1 MKKLLALLLTL
12 CLTLPM
18 LAACAEGEAP
28 VNVYTLIGPTGIGMV
43 KIMNDNDG
51 TYDFHP
57 VSAPDEVVAAIASGS
72 ADIAAVPTNL
82 AAALYQKL
90 NGGVQ
95 LVALNTLG
103 VLHILDRTGEINDI
117 GDLAGKT
124 IYASGQGAIPEYA
137 LNYILAAN
145 GLTDSV
151 TVAYKA
157 EHAELATL
165 AASGEVD
172 VCMLPEPNVT
182 AVLMQNSDFRIALDV
197 TALYDEAAAA
207 AGREGATMAMG
218 CVIVRREWA
227 EQHPDKLAAFMA
239 AYEESVGFVNSEVEA
254 ASQMVEAQGIMP
266 KAAVAMKAIP
276 NCHIVFVAGEE
287 MKAMIEPFFGVL
299 YEANPSSVG
308 GALPDEAFYYI
319 AQ

>member
-1 MKKLLALLLTL
+1 MKKLLAILLTL
-12 CLTLPM
+12 CLMLPVAA
-18 LAACAEGEAP
+18 LAADAP
-28 VNVYTLIGPTGIGMV
+28 VNVYALMGPTGIGMV
-43 KIMNDNDG
+43 KLMNDNDG
-51 TYDFHP
+51 TYDFKL
-57 VSAPDEVVAAIASGS
+57 VSAPDEVVAAIASGN

-82 AAALYQKL
+82 AATLYQKL
-90 NGGVQ
+90 SGGVQ

-103 VLHILDRTGEINDI
+103 VLHILDKTGEINEI

-124 IYASGQGAIPEYA
+124 LYASGQGAIPEYA

-151 TVAYKA
+151 TVEYKA

-207 AGREGATMAMG
+207 AGAEGTTMSMG

-227 EQHPDKLAAFMA
+227 EANPDKLAAFLT
-239 AYEESVGFVNSEVEA
+239 AYEESVGFVNSDVEA
-254 ASQMVEAQGIMP
+254 AAQMVEEQGIMP
-266 KAAVAMKAIP
+266 KAAVAAKAIP
-276 NCHIVFVAGEE
+276 NCHIVFIAGEE
-287 MKAMIEPFFGVL
+287 MKTMIEPFFEVL
-299 YEANPSSVG
+299 CNANPGAVG
-308 GALPDEAFYYI
+308 GALPAEDFYYM

>member
-18 LAACAEGEAP
+18 LVACAEETAP
-28 VNVYTLIGPTGIGMV
+28 VNVYALMGPTGIGMV
-43 KIMNDNDG
+43 KLMNDNDG
-51 TYDFHP
+51 TYSFNL
-57 VSAPDEVVAAIASGS
+57 VGAPDEVVAAIASGS

-82 AAALYQKL
+82 AAMLYQKL
-90 NGGVQ
+90 SGGVQ

-103 VLHILDRTGEINDI
+103 VLHILDKTGEINGI
-117 GDLAGKT
+117 GDLQGRT
-124 IYASGQGAIPEYA
+124 LYASGQGAIPEYV

-145 GLTDSV
+145 GLSDSV
-151 TVAYKA
+151 TVEYKA

-207 AGREGATMAMG
+207 AGNEGTTMAMG
-218 CVIVRREWA
+218 CVIVRRAWA
-227 EQHPDKLAAFMA
+227 EAHADELAAFMA
-239 AYEESVGFVNSEVEA
+239 AYEESVRFVNGDAEA
-254 ASQMVEAQGIMP
+254 AAQMVAAQGIMP
-266 KAAVAMKAIP
+266 KAAVAAKAIP
-276 NCHIVFVAGEE
+276 NCHIVFVAGED
-287 MKAMIEPFFGVL
+287 MKTMIEPFFGVL
-299 YEANPSSVG
+299 YEANPSAVG
-308 GALPDEAFYYI
+308 GQLPAEDFYYI
-319 AQ
+319 AP

>member
-12 CLTLPM
+12 CLTLPVAA
-18 LAACAEGEAP
+18 LADEAP
-28 VNVYTLIGPTGIGMV
+28 VNVYTLMGPTGIGMV
-43 KIMNDNDG
+43 RIMNDNDG
-51 TYDFHP
+51 TYQFNL
-57 VSAPDEVVAAIASGS
+57 VSAPDEVVAAMASGH

-82 AAALYQKL
+82 AATLYQKL

-95 LVALNTLG
+95 IVALNTLG
-103 VLHILDRTGEINDI
+103 VLHILDKTGEINEI
-117 GDLAGKT
+117 GDLAGRT
-124 IYASGQGAIPEYA
+124 LYASGQGAIPEYV

-151 TVAYKA
+151 TVEYKA

-165 AASGEVD
+165 AAEGMVD

-197 TALYDEAAAA
+197 TALYDEANAA
-207 AGREGATMAMG
+207 AGNEGATMSMG

-227 EQHPDKLAAFMA
+227 EQNADKLAAFLT
-239 AYEESVGFVNSEVEA
+239 AYEESVGFVNTEIEEA
-254 ASQMVEAQGIMP
+254 AEMVQAQGIMP
-266 KAAVAMKAIP
+266 KAAVAAKAIP
-276 NCHIVFVAGEE
+276 NCHIVFITGET
-287 MKAMIEPFFGVL
+287 MKTMIEPFFGVL
-299 YEANPSSVG
+299 FDANPSSVG
-308 GALPDEAFYYI
+308 GALPAEDFYYM

>member
-18 LAACAEGEAP
+18 LAACAEDAAP

-43 KIMNDNDG
+43 KLMNDNDG
-51 TYDFHP
+51 AYDFHL

-82 AAALYQKL
+82 AATLYQKL
-90 NGGVQ
+90 SGGVQ

-117 GDLAGKT
+117 RDLSGRT

-151 TVAYKA
+151 TVEYKA

-207 AGREGATMAMG
+207 AGNEGTTMAMG

-227 EQHPDKLAAFMA
+227 EQHPDRLAAFMA
-239 AYEESVGFVNSEVEA
+239 AYEESVAFVNGDVGTA
-254 ASQMVEAQGIMP
+254 AQMVEAQGIMP
-266 KAAVAMKAIP
+266 KAAVAAKAIP

-287 MKAMIEPFFGVL
+287 MKTMIEPFFGVL
-299 YEANPSSVG
+299 CEANPSAVG
-308 GALPDEAFYYI
+308 GQLPAEDFYYI
-319 AQ
+319 AP

>member
-12 CLTLPM
+12 CLMQPVAA
-18 LAACAEGEAP
+18 LADEAP
-28 VNVYTLIGPTGIGMV
+28 VNVYALMGPTGIGMV

-51 TYDFHP
+51 TYNFNL
-57 VSAPDEVVAAIASGS
+57 VSAPDEVVAAMASGN

-82 AAALYQKL
+82 AATLYQKL

-103 VLHILDRTGEINDI
+103 VLHILDKTGEINEI

-124 IYASGQGAIPEYA
+124 LYASGQGAIPEYV
-137 LNYILAAN
+137 LNYILDAN
-145 GLTDSV
+145 GLGDSV
-151 TVAYKA
+151 TVEYKA

-165 AASGEVD
+165 AASGMVD

-197 TALYDEAAAA
+197 TALYDEATAA
-207 AGREGATMAMG
+207 AGNEGATMSMG
-218 CVIVRREWA
+218 CVIVRRAWA
-227 EQHPDKLAAFMA
+227 EQNPDKLAAFLT
-239 AYEESVGFVNSEVEA
+239 AYEESVGFVNTEVEA
-254 ASQMVEAQGIMP
+254 ASEMVQEQGIMP
-266 KAAVAMKAIP
+266 KAAVAARAIP
-276 NCHIVFVAGEE
+276 NCHIVFITGED
-287 MKAMIEPFFGVL
+287 MKTMIEPFFEVL
-299 YEANPSSVG
+299 YNANPGSVG
-308 GALPDEAFYYI
+308 GALPAEDFYYM

>member
-12 CLTLPM
+12 CLTLPL
-18 LAACAEGEAP
+18 LAACAEDTTP
-28 VNVYTLIGPTGIGMV
+28 VNVYTLMGPTGIGMA
-43 KIMNDNDG
+43 KLMNDNDG
-51 TYDFHP
+51 SYSFNL
-57 VSAPDEVVAAIASGS
+57 VGAPDEVVAAIASGN

-82 AAALYQKL
+82 AATLYRKL

-103 VLHILDRTGEINDI
+103 VLHILDKTGEINEI

-124 IYASGQGAIPEYA
+124 LYASGQGAIPEYA

-145 GLTDSV
+145 GLSDSV
-151 TVAYKA
+151 DVVYKA

-207 AGREGATMAMG
+207 AGNEGTTMAMG

-239 AYEESVGFVNSEVEA
+239 AYEASVTFVNTEVEA
-254 ASQMVEAQGIMP
+254 AAQMVEAQGVMP

-299 YEANPSSVG
+299 FEANPSSVG
-308 GALPDEAFYYI
+308 GALPADDFYYI
-319 AQ
+319 TP

>member
-12 CLTLPM
+12 CLTLPL
-18 LAACAEGEAP
+18 LAACAEDTAP
-28 VNVYTLIGPTGIGMV
+28 VNVYALKGPTGIGMV

-51 TYDFHP
+51 TYSFNL
-57 VSAPDEVVAAIASGS
+57 VGAPDEVVAAIASGS

-82 AAALYQKL
+82 AATLYQKL
-90 NGGVQ
+90 SGGVQ

-103 VLHILDRTGEINDI
+103 VLHILDKTGEIQEI
-117 GDLAGKT
+117 GDLAGRT
-124 IYASGQGAIPEYA
+124 LYASGQGAIPEYA

-151 TVAYKA
+151 NVEYMA

-207 AGREGATMAMG
+207 SGAEGATMSMG

-227 EQHPDKLAAFMA
+227 EQNPDKLAAFMA
-239 AYEESVGFVNSEVEA
+239 AYEESVRFVNSEVEA
-254 ASQMVEAQGIMP
+254 AAQMVEEQEIIP

-287 MKAMIEPFFGVL
+287 MKTMIEPFFGVL
-299 YEANPSSVG
+299 YEANPSAVG
-308 GALPDEAFYYI
+308 GALPGEDFYYI
-319 AQ
+319 AP